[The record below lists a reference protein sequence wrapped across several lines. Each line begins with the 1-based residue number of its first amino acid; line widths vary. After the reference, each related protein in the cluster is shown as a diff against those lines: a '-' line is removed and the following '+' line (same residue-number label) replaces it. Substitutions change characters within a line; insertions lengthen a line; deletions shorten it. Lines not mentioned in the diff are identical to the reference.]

1 MKTSLVGGSMRHLA
15 SLVMLAMAQEVMP
28 PLVARTETSAPGR
41 ASKAKAS
48 HKQNA
53 RKAAKKR
60 RG

>member
-1 MKTSLVGGSMRHLA
+1 MRHLA
-15 SLVMLAMAQEVMP
+15 SLVMLAMSQEVMP
-28 PLVARTETSAPGR
+28 PLVAQTETGAPGR